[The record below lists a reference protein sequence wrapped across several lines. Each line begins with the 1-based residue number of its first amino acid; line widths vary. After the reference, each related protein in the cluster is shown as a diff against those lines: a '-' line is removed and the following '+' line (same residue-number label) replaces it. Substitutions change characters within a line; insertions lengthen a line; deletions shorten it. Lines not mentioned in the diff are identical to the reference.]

1 MAGVVIK
8 DNFIE
13 ELRREHILIVGISA
27 RTGLAVARYFGR
39 QGVKFS
45 LSDRKSEEECG
56 DILRELGGM
65 AMNEYF
71 GFQSVEQLEGVDRII
86 LSPGVWRGI
95 PLIQEA
101 IRVGIPVMGDVE
113 LAYRLSGARGRRVIG
128 VTGTDGKSMTVS
140 LVVGIL
146 KGAGYSV
153 KLVGNIGTS
162 WISLLEEEREEDIVV
177 IELSSYMLESIDQ
190 FRCGVGCVLN
200 ISEAHGDRYSGM
212 GEYIR
217 AKKNIFKNQ
226 DQDDYCILNV
236 EDKYFEDMRKDL
248 KGRLVIFS
256 GRGGG
261 RGDAYIEGED
271 LKFQGEVVVSR
282 KRLSIQGDHHLENVL
297 AAICIA
303 KVLGVGRD
311 WITKGLEFFQ
321 NLKHRMEDLGK
332 VKGVRFINDS
342 KATTNQA
349 VRRAIMSIG
358 GDGGRGN
365 GGRMIILLMGGQGCC
380 VDGGGL
386 GEVVR
391 GRVKHLIIFGGLEL
405 DLDLGNFL
413 GVRRVKGLEEGFKWA
428 WGLALEGDVILL
440 SPGGVSFDDYRDY
453 EERGE
458 HFRGLFERLK
468 GQKG

>member
-1 MAGVVIK
+1 M
-8 DNFIE
+8 
-13 ELRREHILIVGISA
+13 
-27 RTGLAVARYFGR
+27 
-39 QGVKFS
+39 
-45 LSDRKSEEECG
+45 
-56 DILRELGGM
+56 
-65 AMNEYF
+65 
-71 GFQSVEQLEGVDRII
+71 
-86 LSPGVWRGI
+86 
-95 PLIQEA
+95 
-101 IRVGIPVMGDVE
+101 E

-226 DQDDYCILNV
+226 FQNDYCILNG

-256 GRGGG
+256 GRGVG

-297 AAICIA
+297 AAICIS
-303 KVLGVGRD
+303 KVLGVQRD

-358 GDGGRGN
+358 GNGGRGN

-391 GRVKHLIIFGGLEL
+391 GRVKYLIIFGGLEL
-405 DLDLGNFL
+405 DLDVGNFL

-458 HFRGLFERLK
+458 HFRVLFERLK
-468 GQKG
+468 DEG